1 MIKNRQT
8 ANNGKTSL
16 RKNLTSSQG
25 NVKKNGQ
32 KNAEPERIVFP
43 TDSDFG
49 EEIEDQYYKRMVP
62 SGFVLSPKRN

>member
-16 RKNLTSSQG
+16 RKNVTSSQG
-25 NVKKNGQ
+25 NIK

>member
-8 ANNGKTSL
+8 ANDGKTSL
-16 RKNLTSSQG
+16 RKNVTSSQG
-25 NVKKNGQ
+25 NIK